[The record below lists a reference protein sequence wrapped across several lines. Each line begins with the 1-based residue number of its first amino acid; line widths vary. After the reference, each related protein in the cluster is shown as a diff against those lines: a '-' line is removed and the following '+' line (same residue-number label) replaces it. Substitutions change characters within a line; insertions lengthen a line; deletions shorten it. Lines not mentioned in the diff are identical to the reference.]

1 MEPSVSIVPTVIA
14 SSEPSI
20 SSIPSIQL
28 AYEPTQ
34 KPSFTPSIPLIPSIQ
49 PTLTSFVPSS
59 SPLLQRH
66 AQIVGLKVTL
76 RGIYFIQNW
85 REWEETTS
93 NIFNDFYN
101 RSGYDLKDISVEI
114 SITDFM
120 VAYNSTKKSRRKLNA
135 GNDKYR
141 RLRSEP
147 LVTIT
152 FSQDLYYRS
161 RDPILTLSGGELAT
175 YPLSTEA
182 NREKYVA
189 GLKLMDSFY
198 EDLWEVSEITAPNQ
212 WYVSEIIASSNS
224 SELAPPEPDPSKK
237 MLLIVIGVLSG
248 LLCLAVLTGYE
259 YYQKANTDLNS
270 SPNDGNEVTPP
281 EGTKIAVA
289 ETDSLSQVLDVD
301 QIVPTIN
308 GVCND
313 DETTMTIRT
322 MEITH

>member
-1 MEPSVSIVPTVIA
+1 MEPSVSIIPTVTA

-20 SSIPSIQL
+20 SSIPIIQL

-49 PTLTSFVPSS
+49 PTLASFFPSS

-76 RGIYFIQNW
+76 KGINFIQNW

-120 VAYNSTKKSRRKLNA
+120 VAYNSTKNRRRLNA

-161 RDPILTLSGGELAT
+161 RDPILTLPGGELAT

-270 SPNDGNEVTPP
+270 SPNDGNEVAPP
-281 EGTKIAVA
+281 VGTKIAVA

-322 MEITH
+322 MEN